1 MKHFLTLLYCM
12 TMLVSAC
19 AQTQDSEYGIIS
31 KTDSSVTFAVDE
43 GLPVP
48 TASRYWT
55 NNNGDRIAKYL
66 LKDYNA
72 ANSDRG
78 YVASSF
84 KDESFKTMRTDVLF
98 HTIVKAYAEHRPL
111 VLSPDMI
118 WLNIC
123 QVFSHYVN
131 EHADSLRSRFVAHDG
146 KMSLVVQTKKDLL
159 AEEADWAAVMDNF
172 IKQIGE
178 NTKGNIAET
187 FISDFSTTGQAERI
201 ASGITLMDVTKSYFD
216 YVVIYIACGIPEI
229 TLTGT
234 PDDWRRVLEKAC
246 ELQKYGMEKWIER
259 VKPVLGEFVKASEGR
274 PLRRFWKDMVT
285 LYHPDKLRGGACS
298 TEKPT
303 KLDGWFLRLFPY
315 NKDGKRVRE
324 VNNLTKM
331 LPEMVKVP
339 FRYIS
344 TDGRKTK
351 ETPMELWSG
360 FVGVEEDSVTL
371 ALAPKIGW
379 LVRVADTDSET
390 LKGMERNGFSLRV
403 KEVPPILSQLD
414 RIESLELYFTG
425 KVSLPVWMDRI
436 KISRFII
443 HGRMSEDEKAQ
454 IKARFPGVILID
466 R

>member
-1 MKHFLTLLYCM
+1 
-12 TMLVSAC
+12 
-19 AQTQDSEYGIIS
+19 
-31 KTDSSVTFAVDE
+31 
-43 GLPVP
+43 
-48 TASRYWT
+48 
-55 NNNGDRIAKYL
+55 
-66 LKDYNA
+66 
-72 ANSDRG
+72 
-78 YVASSF
+78 
-84 KDESFKTMRTDVLF
+84 
-98 HTIVKAYAEHRPL
+98 
-111 VLSPDMI
+111 
-118 WLNIC
+118 
-123 QVFSHYVN
+123 
-131 EHADSLRSRFVAHDG
+131 
-146 KMSLVVQTKKDLL
+146 
-159 AEEADWAAVMDNF
+159 
-172 IKQIGE
+172 
-178 NTKGNIAET
+178 
-187 FISDFSTTGQAERI
+187 
-201 ASGITLMDVTKSYFD
+201 
-216 YVVIYIACGIPEI
+216 
-229 TLTGT
+229 
-234 PDDWRRVLEKAC
+234 
-246 ELQKYGMEKWIER
+246 
-259 VKPVLGEFVKASEGR
+259 
-274 PLRRFWKDMVT
+274 
-285 LYHPDKLRGGACS
+285 
-298 TEKPT
+298 
-303 KLDGWFLRLFPY
+303 
-315 NKDGKRVRE
+315 
-324 VNNLTKM
+324 M